1 MFNLS
6 LLHCQLVN
14 LIICTS
20 LLPIHILSNLG
31 HNVLGVLGAVH
42 LQLRS
47 NVRKCDSAVGK
58 ADRAHLATRQ
68 LLLRDTYLNTT
79 TTLWFSLKLSC
90 PQHNCDYRSLDDIV
104 MKPNDQ
110 AVGEVGLEL
119 RGELLHH
126 VVEPD
131 G

>member
-1 MFNLS
+1 MS
-6 LLHCQLVN
+6 
-14 LIICTS
+14 
-20 LLPIHILSNLG
+20 IHILSNLG

-58 ADRAHLATRQ
+58 ADRAHLATRR
-68 LLLRDTYLNTT
+68 LLLRDTYLHSTT
-79 TTLWFSLKLSC
+79 KLWIYLKLSRHLL

-119 RGELLHH
+119 RSELLHNT
-126 VVEPD
+126 VEPD
-131 G
+131 GEHFVTFVFSSGIKCF

>member
-1 MFNLS
+1 MRTWQPDDYIESPGSHIHTFNF
-6 LLHCQLVN
+6 HPCH
-14 LIICTS
+14 
-20 LLPIHILSNLG
+20 P
-31 HNVLGVLGAVH
+31 
-42 LQLRS
+42 
-47 NVRKCDSAVGK
+47 
-58 ADRAHLATRQ
+58 
-68 LLLRDTYLNTT
+68 
-79 TTLWFSLKLSC
+79 C

>member
-1 MFNLS
+1 M
-6 LLHCQLVN
+6 
-14 LIICTS
+14 
-20 LLPIHILSNLG
+20 PIHILSNLG

-42 LQLRS
+42 LQLCS

-58 ADRAHLATRQ
+58 ADRAHLATRR

-79 TTLWFSLKLSC
+79 TTLWISLKVKLSC

-126 VVEPD
+126 AVEPD